1 MRTVFCGLTTIDL
14 IQNVEHVP
22 AANEKVVANGA
33 LLDVGGPAANAARI
47 AAILGAEPTLISPIG
62 TGVFGT
68 MALSW
73 LNDCGVHTIDL
84 ASDGDPAISA
94 VAIDACGDRTVIS
107 TNSSGRSHTF
117 PSADVLDNAAAL
129 LIDGHLPDVQ
139 LPLARTAQQLG
150 IPVVFDGG
158 SYKDGTVALL
168 PYVSHGIF
176 SADFVLP
183 GAEDQLLEML
193 AWRGMTLAARSNGNE
208 PVEAIVGGKYY
219 SLSVPHVPATQV
231 VDTLGAGDALHGAF
245 TAALAAGQSELQALS
260 GAIDIASRSV
270 RGLGAIGWALT
281 NESRG
286 SHTSSV
292 GTPRTVTPE

>member
-1 MRTVFCGLTTIDL
+1 MRTVFCGLTTVDL

-47 AAILGAEPTLISPIG
+47 AAILGANPTLVSPVG
-62 TGVFGT
+62 NGVFGT
-68 MALSW
+68 MATDW
-73 LNDCGVHTIDL
+73 LKDCGVRMIDL
-84 ASDGDPAISA
+84 ATGGDPAISS
-94 VAIDACGDRTVIS
+94 VAIDARGDRAVIS
-107 TNSSGRSHTF
+107 TNNSGRSHTF

-139 LPLARTAQQLG
+139 LPLARTAQQRG
-150 IPVVFDGG
+150 IPVIFDGG
-158 SYKDGTVALL
+158 SYKDGTVTLL

-193 AWRGMTLAARSNGNE
+193 AWRGMTLAARSNGSE

-219 SLSVPHVPATQV
+219 SLPVPHVPATQV

-270 RGLGAIGWALT
+270 RGMGAIGWALT
-281 NESRG
+281 DEPRG
-286 SHTSSV
+286 SHASSADSP
-292 GTPRTVTPE
+292 GAATPE